1 MSDYSLGEIGF
12 VLITGGLGAPFVEQR
27 HEARNAAEDRRRAA
41 NEQRKARNVQEAR
54 SAEAA
59 MNERRKQYREERIRR
74 AQIIAASEN
83 TGVSGGSG
91 ELGSLAGLS
100 TKAGAAIGSNIGG
113 IAAGQAISQYEQT
126 AADFLGSA
134 QDHMND
140 ANTWGQIGSLVIQGA
155 TIGVKRSG

>member
-1 MSDYSLGEIGF
+1 MSDYSLGELGF
-12 VLITGGLGAPFVEQR
+12 VVLTGGIGVPFVEQR
-27 HEARNAAEDRRRAA
+27 HEAKNAEEDRKRAA
-41 NEQRKARNVQEAR
+41 NEQRKSRNVHEAR
-54 SAEAA
+54 STEAA

-91 ELGSLAGLS
+91 ELGSLSGLS
-100 TKAGAAIGSNIGG
+100 TKAGATIGSNLSG
-113 IAAGQAISQYEQT
+113 ISAGHTISQYEQT

-140 ANTWGQIGSLVIQGA
+140 ANTWGLIGNLAIQGA